1 MRSRGSFRHSSSPS
15 SCREFTT
22 PYWRLGGVTP
32 LIGTIMT
39 IIMSFFP
46 GIKDLVQ
53 CYMYVHA
60 HIDIHVHDIVN
71 LQCTCTLI
79 AIYGLRSSPWSCSL
93 RYVWAGI
100 SGH

>member
-53 CYMYVHA
+53 CA
-60 HIDIHVHDIVN
+60 HIDFFLEN